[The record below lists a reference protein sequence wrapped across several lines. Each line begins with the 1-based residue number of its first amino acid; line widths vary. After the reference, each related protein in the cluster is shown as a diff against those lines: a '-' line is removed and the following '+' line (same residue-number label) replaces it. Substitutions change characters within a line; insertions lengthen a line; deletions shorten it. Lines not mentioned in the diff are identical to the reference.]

1 MFGKNLNSSNNFF
14 AFKCDDFNLFICG
27 FLLSLLYFSCQKNAN
42 DKTQTK
48 YIYIKTKFKPLQ
60 TIIKINKYP
69 LLKIQIKNK
78 TKNINHHK
86 TTQLTIQKDHCQR
99 GKL

>member
-1 MFGKNLNSSNNFF
+1 MFGKNLNNSNNFLLLNVMILIYLYV
-14 AFKCDDFNLFICG
+14 DFFCHYFI
-27 FLLSLLYFSCQKNAN
+27 FHAKKNAN